1 MRADDE
7 RKTNNAADRIE
18 SIAESIV
25 EAIDKMEV
33 FADVLT
39 SKGNTTTVI
48 HKTEGMGAWGSAAV
62 VACFLTYLSL
72 IIFAMWSIFQINN
85 LTAWKDVY
93 GRDLAAMKQQ
103 VITLK
108 EKAP

>member
-72 IIFAMWSIFQINN
+72 IIFAIYIIPEVHNVK
-85 LTAWKDVY
+85 AWNEVLRGKV
-93 GRDLAAMKQQ
+93 AKFEAQQ
-103 VITLK
+103 L
-108 EKAP
+108 EKKP